1 MKVFSART
9 NGHRR
14 TVWLLSGLAAVSLF
28 VAKAEGATAPAQAY
42 SVTTLGILNY
52 PGSSGVVRRVNSLG
66 EAVGSYRNKGYSQ
79 SSTAFLVTTSGFEA
93 ILAQQAT
100 DFSAS
105 YGINDLGEIAGTVNG
120 PTSILPFRSVRRSG
134 FQLLPLL
141 GKDTGGGAYG
151 INDQGE
157 TVGFS
162 SGAFGVRAVWWTRA
176 GQPTALPIL
185 PGVESTKAVDINS
198 RGDIVGNAGETKI
211 TAVLWARKGGI
222 VPLDTLPTYTNS
234 QAESIN
240 DKGDIVGSCTAYDG
254 GPVRIR
260 AVLWASGT
268 LNPQDLGT
276 LAGGQTSRARDIDMS
291 ELVVGTSDSS
301 VGNHAFIWSA
311 TTGMQDLNALS
322 TDKTIV
328 LIDALSI
335 TKSGAIL
342 ALGIN
347 KSDYPAGDASDMEE
361 HELPR
366 HIVLLTPN
374 K

>member
-1 MKVFSART
+1 MKIFSARA
-9 NGHRR
+9 RSRSR
-14 TVWLLSGLAAVSLF
+14 TACRLSSLVAASLF
-28 VAKAEGATAPAQAY
+28 VATAEGATAPAAVY

-66 EAVGSYRNKGYSQ
+66 EAVGSYRNKGNSQ

-93 ILAQQAT
+93 IPTQQHT
-100 DFSAS
+100 DFSTS

-120 PTSILPFRSVRRSG
+120 PTSMLPFRSVRMTG

-141 GKDTGGGAYG
+141 DKDTGGGAYG

-157 TVGFS
+157 SVGFS
-162 SGAFGVRAVWWTRA
+162 SGPFGVRPIWWTRA
-176 GQPTALPIL
+176 GQPTSLPIL
-185 PGVESTKAVDINS
+185 PGVESTKAIDINS
-198 RGDIVGNAGETKI
+198 RGDIVGNAGESKI
-211 TAVLWARKGGI
+211 TAVLWAHKGSI
-222 VPLDTLPTYTNS
+222 VPLDTLATYTNS

-240 DKGDIVGSCTAYDG
+240 NKGDIAGFCTAYDG
-254 GPVRIR
+254 TPIRVR
-260 AVLWASGT
+260 AVLWAAGT

-276 LAGGQTSRARDIDMS
+276 LSGGQTSRARDVDMND
-291 ELVVGTSDSS
+291 LVVGTSDSS
-301 VGNHAFIWSA
+301 QGNRAFIWSS

-322 TDKTIV
+322 ADKTIV
-328 LIDALSI
+328 LVDALSI
-335 TKSGAIL
+335 NKSGTIL

-347 KSDYPAGDASDMEE
+347 KSDYPPGDSTEVEE

-366 HIVLLTPN
+366 HIVLLTPI